1 MFVRDTYL
9 RLKSG
14 CPFVFVLLLLFLSY
28 FATRQIIEPSVVCV
42 FLILHFFTTILKLM
56 IVIVRKNGRSMSAVG
71 FFFGGEFIN
80 FAKKIPYFCCE
91 QLEHSPTVV
100 RVNVEQLGLQLHTRL
115 LSSCPSS

>member
-1 MFVRDTYL
+1 
-9 RLKSG
+9 
-14 CPFVFVLLLLFLSY
+14 
-28 FATRQIIEPSVVCV
+28 
-42 FLILHFFTTILKLM
+42 
-56 IVIVRKNGRSMSAVG
+56 MSAVG